1 MLTHC
6 RGSSPSMEPTGSNPF
21 HLLKITTLVL
31 WCSPPHHITWCPASW
46 LSWGSLQR
54 PGIDFASFISVR
66 VISGDPFMEEWFRKW
81 FFFSDLKKNRKKHE
95 QFSFCV
101 HDMKTENPKMAINYL
116 FDVGFDSF
124 AYSLSSGGGIKNVPG
139 PSSSGIR
146 DLLTARCLVRDIFFS
161 STLFCTL
168 CCFVF
173 WWKRISDVVFLF
185 IDKKFPK

>member
-116 FDVGFDSF
+116 FDVCFNWIYQF
-124 AYSLSSGGGIKNVPG
+124 I
-139 PSSSGIR
+139 III
-146 DLLTARCLVRDIFFS
+146 CLWWFFS
-161 STLFCTL
+161 IWIFGII
-168 CCFVF
+168 
-173 WWKRISDVVFLF
+173 KRHVLRFN
-185 IDKKFPK
+185 

>member
-124 AYSLSSGGGIKNVPG
+124 AYSGQKKKLNSGKKKVQKLFKNMFWVCLKLKTFRKNIPK
-139 PSSSGIR
+139 
-146 DLLTARCLVRDIFFS
+146 LLFFS
-161 STLFCTL
+161 F
-168 CCFVF
+168 
-173 WWKRISDVVFLF
+173 
-185 IDKKFPK
+185 